1 MDEIINYI
9 KTWLLYGNADEAQN
23 IGYTDDERLWPKYKV
38 VIVPNGHLGK
48 DIVLPDMNAPRA

>member
-9 KTWLLYGNADEAQN
+9 KTWLLYGNADAAQL
-23 IGYTDDERLWPKYKV
+23 IGYTADEREWPKYRL

-48 DIVLPDMNAPRA
+48 DIVLPE